1 MISPT
6 RSHLCCLNCKMKI
19 IWNVNIKILDITTRR
34 NKETCS
40 VVVGSTQQG
49 KLWIQNCQL
58 VSFFSLQIAFSITH
72 IIQVLHTTNT
82 CFNCFVLAWI
92 VCFFK
97 YHGHKF
103 FPIFHSWC
111 HWIKNQQV
119 YRYNIHASISVIC
132 TTTYWKIQDQP
143 IQPPCT
149 GKHGIRCAGKC
160 RVTIV
165 FLLIYF
171 WSFNSCS

>member
-1 MISPT
+1 M
-6 RSHLCCLNCKMKI
+6 
-19 IWNVNIKILDITTRR
+19 NIKILDITTRR

-92 VCFFK
+92 VCFLNTMDINFSPFSILDVTELKISRYIGTIYMLVLALFALQHIGKFK
-97 YHGHKF
+97 
-103 FPIFHSWC
+103 
-111 HWIKNQQV
+111 
-119 YRYNIHASISVIC
+119 ISLYSLPAQESMELDV
-132 TTTYWKIQDQP
+132 QES
-143 IQPPCT
+143 
-149 GKHGIRCAGKC
+149 AG
-160 RVTIV
+160 
-165 FLLIYF
+165 
-171 WSFNSCS
+171 